1 MDWQERDNRNR
12 ADNAQHEHM
21 RAPDYFD
28 RLIGNLDGLPDVIA
42 TKQSTIQ
49 NVPPLGIGGTQT
61 FIVQTYRQREQ
72 GDTIFL
78 QCVSGAQT
86 IRLVIPA
93 KVADVISRQRDQL
106 TTKSR
111 VKAGKAQAAERKE
124 RGVQPAFLR
133 RKADLK

>member
-1 MDWQERDNRNR
+1 MPRYDERE
-12 ADNAQHEHM
+12 QHDHE

-28 RLIGNLDGLPDVIA
+28 RLIGNLDGLPDVTV

-49 NVPPLGIGGTQT
+49 NVPPFGVGGTQT

-93 KVADVISRQRDQL
+93 KVADVIARQRDAL
-106 TTKSR
+106 TSKSR
-111 VKAGKAQAAERKE
+111 SIAGKTQAAARKE
-124 RGVQPAFLR
+124 RGELPGFM
-133 RKADLK
+133 KSKSK